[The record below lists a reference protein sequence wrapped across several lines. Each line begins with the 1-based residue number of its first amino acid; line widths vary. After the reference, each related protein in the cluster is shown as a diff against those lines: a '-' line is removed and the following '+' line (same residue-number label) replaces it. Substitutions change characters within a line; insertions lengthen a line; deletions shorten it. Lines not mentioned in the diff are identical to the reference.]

1 MEKEERK
8 LTMKNPAQQDET
20 DEQERRRLGDKLRE
34 ARKYLGLKQEEV
46 ATYLKIPRT
55 ALTDIEN
62 GQRRVEAI
70 ELARLARLY
79 RQPMGYFTGEEDAA
93 ANLPVDVAHLARR
106 AANLSQQDRDE
117 LSRFAEYLR
126 ARSLAGRQ

>member
-1 MEKEERK
+1 MTDLALRQASDEEERRQ
-8 LTMKNPAQQDET
+8 LG
-20 DEQERRRLGDKLRE
+20 ERLRE

-62 GQRRVEAI
+62 GQRRVEVI
-70 ELARLARLY
+70 ELTRLAKLY
-79 RQPMGYFTGEEDAA
+79 RQPAAFFTGEDEAS

-106 AANLSQQDRDE
+106 AADLSPEDRDE
-117 LSRFAEYLR
+117 LGRFAEYLR
-126 ARSLAGRQ
+126 TRARAGQG

>member
-1 MEKEERK
+1 MVQAAVRQED
-8 LTMKNPAQQDET
+8 NDV
-20 DEQERRRLGDKLRE
+20 ERRRLGERLRE

-70 ELARLARLY
+70 ELTRLAKLY
-79 RQPMGYFTGEEDAA
+79 RQPVAFFTGEDEASAD
-93 ANLPVDVAHLARR
+93 LPVDVAHLARR
-106 AANLSQQDRDE
+106 AAALSQQDRDE
-117 LSRFAEYLR
+117 LGRFADYLR
-126 ARSLAGRQ
+126 TRAQAGRA

>member
-8 LTMKNPAQQDET
+8 LTMKNPVQQDET

>member
-1 MEKEERK
+1 MMHFTVPEEKDEEER
-8 LTMKNPAQQDET
+8 
-20 DEQERRRLGDKLRE
+20 RLLGNRLRE

-46 ATYLKIPRT
+46 AGYLRIPRT

-70 ELARLARLY
+70 ELTRLAKLY
-79 RQPMGYFTGEEDAA
+79 RQPVAYFTGEDDAS
-93 ANLPVDVAHLARR
+93 ANLPVDVAHLARK
-106 AANLSQQDRDE
+106 AAELSQQDRDE

-126 ARSLAGRQ
+126 ARSHAAKG

>member
-1 MEKEERK
+1 MN
-8 LTMKNPAQQDET
+8 NPDLSEDE
-20 DEQERRRLGDKLRE
+20 DAVERRRLGDRLKE

-46 ATYLKIPRT
+46 ASYLKIPRT

-79 RQPMGYFTGEEDAA
+79 RQPVGYFAGEDEASSS
-93 ANLPVDVAHLARR
+93 LPVDVAHLARR
-106 AANLSQQDRDE
+106 AADQI
-117 LSRFAEYLR
+117 
-126 ARSLAGRQ
+126 GR